1 MCLSRTTENQSSR
14 FWCNPTSRS
23 TLVSTDRL
31 TLVGVKKGPRNVP
44 SVLASLEIHALG
56 KGGHPAQCDE
66 SLYCFTLNYK

>member
-1 MCLSRTTENQSSR
+1 MS
-14 FWCNPTSRS
+14 NPTSRS

-56 KGGHPAQCDE
+56 KVAT
-66 SLYCFTLNYK
+66 LYNVIKVFIALH

>member
-1 MCLSRTTENQSSR
+1 MLDVIPLCVLS
-14 FWCNPTSRS
+14 NPTTKS

-56 KGGHPAQCDE
+56 KVAT
-66 SLYCFTLNYK
+66 LYNVMKAFIDLH